1 MLSYMNTPDFLPWT
15 GHFAAQ
21 LQRLRTTLGPS
32 VHQFELLFSDWI
44 PHSLLAQQ
52 DQGAHSRDRCWNLR
66 LVFWTFLWQISQAG
80 ASCREAIRQAMALC
94 LASGAAPPPDTT
106 SPYCQARAGLPLP
119 RLQQIHDGLVQE
131 ARAAASSKDLWLG
144 REVLVVDGS
153 CVTAPDTAENQKAF
167 PQQSVQ
173 KPGCGFPI
181 IRLVGLLSL
190 ATGLLVAWATG
201 QWQQHELTL
210 LQTLWA
216 HLPPGS
222 ILLGDRGFCAWGLLA
237 QCQRRK
243 VDAVFRV
250 KGSLRSDFRRG
261 QRLSQHERL
270 VQWRK
275 PAKRPRTVTPEEW
288 NLLPEVLTL
297 RLVRCRLGQPGFR
310 TTEVILATTLLDWAA
325 YPPAA
330 LAQLYHRRWAMELT
344 LRNLKTTLQ
353 MDMLSCKSPAMLEIE
368 LRLHI
373 LVHNLV
379 RRLMLE
385 AARRHGV
392 TLERISFAGALAA
405 ARRYSEALAQ
415 ARSKRRRRELLDD
428 LFRVLASD
436 QVPDRPGRR
445 EPRAMKRRP
454 KPYPRL
460 MCHRHKFREIPH
472 QNRYYANSRF
482 GPKYRKSSKA

>member
-1 MLSYMNTPDFLPWT
+1 MAVNRTVYILSYMNTPDFTPWA

-21 LQRLRTTLGPS
+21 LQRLRTNLGPS
-32 VHQFELLFSDWI
+32 VHQLEQLFTDWI
-44 PHSLLAQQ
+44 PRWRLAQQ
-52 DQGAHSRDRCWNLR
+52 EEGPHARNRCWNLR
-66 LVFWTFLWQISQAG
+66 LVFWTFLWQIAQAG
-80 ASCREAIRQAMALC
+80 ASCREAIRQAKALC
-94 LASGAAPPPDTT
+94 LASGAPLPPDTT
-106 SPYCQARAGLPLP
+106 SPYCQARAGVPLD
-119 RLQQIHDGLVQE
+119 RLQDMHDSLVQE
-131 ARAAASSKDLWLG
+131 ARTATASRDLWQG

-153 CVTAPDTAENQKAF
+153 SVTAPDTAENQQAF

-210 LQTLWA
+210 LQTLWD

-222 ILLGDRGFCAWGLLA
+222 VLLGDRGFCAWGLLA
-237 QCQRRK
+237 QCLRRN

-250 KGSLRSDFRRG
+250 KGSLRRDFRRG

-275 PAKRPRTVTPEEW
+275 PSQRPRTISAEEW
-288 NLLPEVLTL
+288 NALPEVLTL
-297 RLVRCRLGQPGFR
+297 RLVRCRLGLPGFR
-310 TTEVILATTLLDWAA
+310 TAQVILVTTLLDSAQ
-325 YPPAA
+325 YPPES
-330 LAQLYHRRWAMELT
+330 LGQLFYRRWAMELT

-353 MDMLSCKSPAMLEIE
+353 MDLLSCKSPAMLERE
-368 LRLHI
+368 LRMHI
-373 LVHNLV
+373 LGHNLV

-385 AARRHGV
+385 AARRHAV
-392 TLERISFAGALAA
+392 ALERISFAGGLAA

-415 ARSKRRRRELLDD
+415 ARTQRCRRQLLDD

-436 QVPDRPGRR
+436 RLPNRPGRR
-445 EPRAMKRRP
+445 EPRAVKRRP

-460 MCHRHKFREIPH
+460 MNHRHKFLEIPH
-472 QNRYYANSRF
+472 QNRYRLDRA
-482 GPKYRKSSKA
+482 AA

>member
-1 MLSYMNTPDFLPWT
+1 MAVNRTVYMLSYMNTPDFTPWA
-15 GHFAAQ
+15 GLFAAQ

-32 VHQFELLFSDWI
+32 IHQLERLFTDWI
-44 PHSLLAQQ
+44 PHWRLAQQ
-52 DQGAHSRDRCWNLR
+52 EEGAHSRDRCWNLR

-80 ASCREAIRQAMALC
+80 ASCREAIRQAQALC
-94 LASGAAPPPDTT
+94 LAGGTRPPPDTT
-106 SPYCQARAGLPLP
+106 SPYCQARAGVPLE
-119 RLQQIHDGLVQE
+119 RLQDMHAGLVQE
-131 ARAAASSKDLWLG
+131 ARAATAAGDLWLG

-153 CVTAPDTAENQKAF
+153 CVTAPDTAENQQAF
-167 PQQSVQ
+167 PQQSAQ

-210 LQTLWA
+210 LQTLWD
-216 HLPPGS
+216 HLSPGS
-222 ILLGDRGFCAWGLLA
+222 ILLGDRGFCSWGLLA
-237 QCQRRK
+237 QCLRRN

-250 KGSLRSDFRRG
+250 KGSVRRDFRRG
-261 QRLSQHERL
+261 RRLSRHERL

-275 PAKRPRTVTPEEW
+275 PAQRPRTVSAKEW
-288 NLLPEVLTL
+288 NALPEILTL
-297 RLVRCRLGQPGFR
+297 RLVRCRLGLPGFR
-310 TTEVILATTLLDWAA
+310 STQVILVTTLLDSTQ

-330 LAQLYHRRWAMELT
+330 LGQLYYRRWAMELT

-353 MDMLSCKSPAMLEIE
+353 MDMMSCKSPAMLERE

-385 AARRHGV
+385 AARRHRV
-392 TLERISFAGALAA
+392 ALERISFAGALAA
-405 ARRYSEALAQ
+405 ARHYSQALAQ
-415 ARSKRRRRELLDD
+415 ARSERRRRQLLED
-428 LFRVLASD
+428 LFRVLAAD
-436 QVPDRPGRR
+436 LLPDRPGRR
-445 EPRAMKRRP
+445 EPRAVKRRP

-460 MCHRHKFREIPH
+460 MNHRHKFLEIPH
-472 QNRYYANSRF
+472 QNRYRLDTTA
-482 GPKYRKSSKA
+482 K

>member
-1 MLSYMNTPDFLPWT
+1 MLSYMSTPDFTPWS
-15 GHFAAQ
+15 GLFAAQ
-21 LQRLRTTLGPS
+21 LTSLRTTLGSS
-32 VHQFELLFSDWI
+32 VHQFERLFSDWI
-44 PHSLLAQQ
+44 PRSRLAQQ
-52 DQGAHSRDRCWNLR
+52 EQGAHSRDRRWNLR

-80 ASCREAIRQAMALC
+80 ASCREAIRQAKALC
-94 LASGAAPPPDTT
+94 LAGGAPLPPDTN
-106 SPYCQARAGLPLP
+106 SPYCQARAALPME
-119 RLQQIHDGLVQE
+119 RLQEIHDGLVQE
-131 ARAAASSKDLWLG
+131 ARAATAVGDLWMG
-144 REVLVVDGS
+144 REVLVADGS
-153 CVTAPDTAENQKAF
+153 CVTAPDTAENQQAF

-190 ATGLLVAWATG
+190 ATGLLVAWASG
-201 QWQQHELTL
+201 QWLQHEMTL
-210 LQTLWA
+210 LQLLWD

-222 ILLGDRGFCAWGLLA
+222 VLLGDRGFCAWGLLA
-237 QCQRRK
+237 QCLRRN

-250 KGSLRSDFRRG
+250 KGSLRRDFRRG
-261 QRLSQHERL
+261 RRLSRHERL
-270 VQWRK
+270 VTWRK
-275 PAKRPRTVTPEEW
+275 PAKRPVTVTPEEW
-288 NLLPEVLTL
+288 NLLPEFLTL
-297 RLVRCRLGQPGFR
+297 RLVRCSVGMPGFR
-310 TTEVILATTLLDWAA
+310 TTQVILVTTLLDSAQ

-330 LAQLYHRRWAMELT
+330 LGQLYFRRWAMELT

-353 MDMLSCKSPAMLEIE
+353 MDMLSCKSPAMLERE
-368 LRLHI
+368 VRMHI

-392 TLERISFAGALAA
+392 ALERISFAGALAA

-415 ARSKRRRRELLDD
+415 ARSERSRRQLLED

-436 QVPDRPGRR
+436 LVPDRPGRR
-445 EPRAMKRRP
+445 EPRAIKRRP

-460 MCHRHKFREIPH
+460 MCHRRKFREIRH
-472 QNRYYANSRF
+472 QNRYYANSAF